1 MINLGDIPVH
11 VPMRER
17 VHYLKYRKKNIDRLV
32 QSKDSSATFSLDLA
46 DDLDYYNLYDNI
58 LTVFVDKKAG
68 TGTERISKSELR
80 HIKKQLKSINKY
92 TPFEVKSVRK
102 KSQADVALVKFN
114 SIKKDLG
121 SDGLGSWVTDPDEFG
136 LGISAVIWEDSIV
149 GNNRKRSEF
158 DTRTTISH
166 EIGHMLGLDH
176 PVTDFFGEHPNTI
189 MGGDE
194 AIELDGPFLTQ
205 SDLNL
210 IKKGWQQLHSYQ
222 EML

>member
-1 MINLGDIPVH
+1 MFNLGDNPVH
-11 VPMRER
+11 DPMRER
-17 VHYLKYRKKNIDRLV
+17 VPYLKYRKRNIDHIV

-46 DDLDYYNLYDNI
+46 DDLDYYNLYDDI

-68 TGTERISKSELR
+68 TGTERITRSELK

-136 LGISAVIWEDSIV
+136 LGISAIIWEDSIE
-149 GNNRKRSEF
+149 GKSRKRSEF

-176 PVTDFFGEHPNTI
+176 PLTDFFGEHPNTI

-194 AIELDGPFLTQ
+194 VIELDGPFLTQ
-205 SDLNL
+205 PDLNL
-210 IKKGWQQLHSYQ
+210 IKEGWQQFSSYQ

>member
-1 MINLGDIPVH
+1 MSNLGDNLFHIPR
-11 VPMRER
+11 RER
-17 VHYLKYRKKNIDRLV
+17 VPPLKYRNKNSNRLI
-32 QSKDSSATFSLDLA
+32 QSKDTSATFSLELA

-68 TGTERISKSELR
+68 TGTERITKSELK

-102 KSQADVALVKFN
+102 KSQADVAFFKFN

-121 SDGLGSWVTDPDEFG
+121 SDGLGLWVTDPDEFG

-149 GNNRKRSEF
+149 GNSRKRSAF
-158 DTRTTISH
+158 DTRTSISH

-176 PVTDFFGEHPNTI
+176 PLTDFFDEHPNTI

-194 AIELDGPFLTQ
+194 VIELDGPFLTQ

-210 IKKGWQQLHSYQ
+210 IKEGWQQLPGYQ
-222 EML
+222 STL